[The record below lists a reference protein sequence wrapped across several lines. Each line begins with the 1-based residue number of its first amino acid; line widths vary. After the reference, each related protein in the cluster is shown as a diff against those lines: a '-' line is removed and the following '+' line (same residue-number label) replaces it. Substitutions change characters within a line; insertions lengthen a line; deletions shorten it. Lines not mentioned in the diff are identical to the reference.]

1 MGAGEIKREGF
12 NEMLAV
18 LCKLQVELELTRKLG
33 KKEFPVKVGRKLH
46 REILN
51 AVEIATN
58 PLSKGEK
65 DRRVTRPQEST
76 TE

>member
-1 MGAGEIKREGF
+1 MGADETKRKGF
-12 NEMLAV
+12 NEMLGV

-51 AVEIATN
+51 AVEIATKS
-58 PLSKGEK
+58 PSEGEK
-65 DRRVTRPQEST
+65 D
-76 TE
+76 

>member
-51 AVEIATN
+51 AVQIATT
-58 PLSKGEK
+58 PPSKGQTE
-65 DRRVTRPQEST
+65 RRGAQPQEPT
-76 TE
+76 AE

>member
-1 MGAGEIKREGF
+1 MVAGEIKREGF

-33 KKEFPVKVGRKLH
+33 EKEVPVKVGRKLP

-51 AVEIATN
+51 AVQMATTL
-58 PLSKGEK
+58 PSKGEK
-65 DRRVTRPQEST
+65 D
-76 TE
+76 